1 MQCIVYEWP
10 ESKFWL
16 GKAREFEEGVYVIEH
31 SEQLNNP
38 AVCVRSDLV
47 ADVLVKQD

>member
-1 MQCIVYEWP
+1 MTYIVYEWP
-10 ESKFWL
+10 ESQFWL
-16 GKAREFEEGVYVIEH
+16 ERLPDYQDGIFAIEH

-47 ADVLVKQD
+47 ADVLNKE